1 MNPTYGSSTPA
12 QTGQCPWN
20 TEMWQ
25 PREGPSTSTLAKT
38 KQTLISV
45 VVELIKSNITYSK
58 VIERAKSLNLQS
70 YLTLFIYLFII
81 YIFIMFENQY

>member
-1 MNPTYGSSTPA
+1 
-12 QTGQCPWN
+12 
-20 TEMWQ
+20 MWQ